1 MKVELLHNHE
11 TYSCNAYLV
20 RGDWNA
26 ISDVNTLIDVGADD
40 YALSRLP
47 FISTGVGKKP
57 VERVI
62 LTHCHFDHA
71 GGLRWIIEKYHP
83 EVCAFSMSE
92 GVTRLLDDG
101 EYLKIGDRAF
111 EVLSVTAHSNDSIC
125 LYSSDEKTLFSG
137 DTPLNIKSPG
147 GTYPLSFISS
157 LERLVSLNIEIIY
170 SGHDAPVTHGAK
182 AMIANTLKN
191 VKRSS
196 LVPN

>member
-1 MKVELLHNHE
+1 MKVELLHNLE

-40 YALSRLP
+40 YVLSRIP

-71 GGLRWIIEKYHP
+71 GGLRRVIEKYNP

-92 GVTRLLDDG
+92 GVNRLLGAG

-111 EVLSVTAHSNDSIC
+111 EVIPVAAHSNDSIC
-125 LYSSDEKTLFSG
+125 LYSSDDKTLFSG

-147 GTYPLSFISS
+147 GTYPLSFINS
-157 LERLVSLNIEIIY
+157 LERLVSLDIEIIY
-170 SGHDAPVTHGAK
+170 SGHDDPVTRGAK
-182 AMIANTLKN
+182 AMIANTLMN
-191 VKRSS
+191 VKKSS
-196 LVPN
+196 ILPN

>member
-1 MKVELLHNHE
+1 MKVMLLHNRE

-40 YALSRLP
+40 YVLSRLP

-57 VERVI
+57 GEMVI
-62 LTHCHFDHA
+62 LTHNHFDHA
-71 GGLRWIIEKYHP
+71 GGLRKVIEKYNP
-83 EVCAFSMSE
+83 EVCAFSKSE
-92 GVTRLLDDG
+92 GVTRLLAAG

-111 EVLSVTAHSNDSIC
+111 EVIPVTAHSNDSIC
-125 LYSSDEKTLFSG
+125 LYSSDDKTLFSG

-147 GTYPLSFISS
+147 GSYPISFINS
-157 LERLVSLNIEIIY
+157 LERLTFLDIEIIY
-170 SGHDAPVTHGAK
+170 SGHDDPVTHGAK
-182 AMIANTLKN
+182 AMIANTLMN
-191 VKRSS
+191 VKKSS

>member
-40 YALSRLP
+40 YVLSRLP

-57 VERVI
+57 VEMVI
-62 LTHCHFDHA
+62 LTHNHFDHA
-71 GGLRWIIEKYHP
+71 GGLRRVIEKYNP
-83 EVCAFSMSE
+83 EVCAFSKSE

-111 EVLSVTAHSNDSIC
+111 EVIPVTAHSNDSIC
-125 LYSSDEKTLFSG
+125 LYSSDDKTLFSG

-147 GTYPLSFISS
+147 GTYPLSFINS
-157 LERLVSLNIEIIY
+157 LERLVSLDIEIIY
-170 SGHDAPVTHGAK
+170 SGHDDPVTHGAK
-182 AMIANTLKN
+182 AMIANTLLN
-191 VKRSS
+191 VKKSS
-196 LVPN
+196 LVSD

>member
-1 MKVELLHNHE
+1 MLLHNRE
-11 TYSCNAYLV
+11 TYSCNAYFV

-40 YALSRLP
+40 YVLSQLP

-57 VERVI
+57 VEMVI
-62 LTHCHFDHA
+62 LTHNHFDHA
-71 GGLRWIIEKYHP
+71 GGLRWVSEKYHP
-83 EVCAFSMSE
+83 EVCAFSKSE
-92 GVTRLLDDG
+92 GVTRLLDAG

-111 EVLSVTAHSNDSIC
+111 EVIPVNAHSNDSIC
-125 LYSSDEKTLFSG
+125 LYSSDDKTLFSG

-147 GTYPLSFISS
+147 GSYPHSFINS
-157 LERLVSLNIEIIY
+157 LERLASLDIEIIY
-170 SGHDAPVTHGAK
+170 SGHDDPVTHGAK

-191 VKRSS
+191 VKKSS